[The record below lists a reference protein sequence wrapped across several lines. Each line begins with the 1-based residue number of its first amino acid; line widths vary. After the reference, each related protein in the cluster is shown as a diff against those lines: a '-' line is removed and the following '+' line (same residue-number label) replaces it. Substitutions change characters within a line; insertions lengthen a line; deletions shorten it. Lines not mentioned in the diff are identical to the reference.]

1 MSENQHQCGFLGD
14 LWSYDIVENQW
25 TWQAGH
31 NEINAGGIY
40 QALEHVMDPINP
52 GARMG
57 AIGWIDPTTHEG
69 KLFGG
74 LGKWHFNP
82 IQGLKEGGV
91 LADMWTLEGMAA

>member
-82 IQGLKEGGV
+82 IPALKEGGV